1 MHQTLANSLHEN
13 RLNPL
18 HPDRMSVD
26 ERRAELAALLAL
38 GLVRLRSRQSSR
50 LSAGAE
56 NGSVDFAVDQSGH
69 ATAIQRRQQ

>member
-1 MHQTLANSLHEN
+1 MANHALQPLSLPN
-13 RLNPL
+13 SI
-18 HPDRMSVD
+18 HPGLLTPD

-38 GLVRLRSRQSSR
+38 GLVRLRSRQSNR

-56 NGSVDFAVDQSGH
+56 NGSVDFAADQSGH